1 MNSIPASVLV
11 IEPHPLMREALC
23 AAIADE
29 PELRVS
35 LQTTNAIDALRMAK
49 VLIPDVILLAL
60 GNVEPALGELDQ
72 LHKELPEVPIL
83 ALTLNESFGEER
95 AALEHGAQV
104 VLTKSMHRS
113 ELIRTLL
120 QMRVQV
126 FARYEGRYTL

>member
-1 MNSIPASVLV
+1 
-11 IEPHPLMREALC
+11 MREALC

-29 PELRVS
+29 PELKVG
-35 LQTTNAIDALRMAK
+35 LQTTNAADALRMAK

-60 GNVEPALGELDQ
+60 GNIEPALGELDQ

-83 ALTLNESFGEER
+83 ALTLNESFGDER

-104 VLTKSMHRS
+104 VLTKSMPRS

-126 FARYEGRYTL
+126 FARYQDQYLI